1 MLRNF
6 VILVFLL
13 LGTLL
18 LLKKSLGI
26 SLGSLLHQQVDLLS
40 LGLMSDFIF
49 QSHLCDISLKLNL
62 LLISEFLLLHS
73 NNSSLLDLV
82 DDYLSSLLPSLELT
96 DLSLLLLLKNLKSLN
111 FHHKIELLLLLD
123 PLRFETLV
131 LCKLLITNS
140 NDFRVENHLIHLL
153 NIIKLIIKHLL
164 CLRKKRLILRHL
176 IRLLFCGLHFLRSSL
191 IHFDHLFLLSLR
203 LRKCCSF
210 LLVSQSLFL
219 QELVF
224 SFDSGCILDSIQV
237 IFGND
242 DRVVLVVLLS
252 LLPNGSQLVHSDE
265 ACGGADTGWEFACFG
280 AGAFGS
286 TNIGTFL
293 ISK

>member
-1 MLRNF
+1 
-6 VILVFLL
+6 
-13 LGTLL
+13 
-18 LLKKSLGI
+18 
-26 SLGSLLHQQVDLLS
+26 
-40 LGLMSDFIF
+40 
-49 QSHLCDISLKLNL
+49 
-62 LLISEFLLLHS
+62 LISQ
-73 NNSSLLDLV
+73 
-82 DDYLSSLLPSLELT
+82 
-96 DLSLLLLLKNLKSLN
+96 
-111 FHHKIELLLLLD
+111 
-123 PLRFETLV
+123 
-131 LCKLLITNS
+131 
-140 NDFRVENHLIHLL
+140 
-153 NIIKLIIKHLL
+153 
-164 CLRKKRLILRHL
+164 
-176 IRLLFCGLHFLRSSL
+176 
-191 IHFDHLFLLSLR
+191 
-203 LRKCCSF
+203 SF
-210 LLVSQSLFL
+210 FL